1 MDSRGLKTGRGRGRG
16 CCPVIVGLDLDL
28 RSPSLE
34 LLVMLLQGYLRLGYV
49 ILLDGGFA
57 VWNVVA
63 MERGVAMEGGV
74 GGGSQKRQVTNT
86 EMRRVKRRLPCSW

>member
-1 MDSRGLKTGRGRGRG
+1 M
-16 CCPVIVGLDLDL
+16 
-28 RSPSLE
+28 
-34 LLVMLLQGYLRLGYV
+34 RLGYV

-86 EMRRVKRRLPCSW
+86 EMRRVKRHLPCAW